1 MTSAT
6 AALARSITR
15 AGSKQTFFMARFL
28 VDRDLVEDFYRAYA
42 YFRWIDDIIDISP
55 HPEDEQIRFISRQ
68 SELIDLLYRHEK
80 PEDLSSEE
88 EILADL
94 IFNDRGGNSGL
105 QSFIR
110 NMFAIIEF
118 DTYRKGRFISQ
129 EELTWYSDTLG
140 KSVTDGLLYFVGNG
154 SPRPENQDKY

>member
-1 MTSAT
+1 MTDTTAT
-6 AALARSITR
+6 LAKSITLM
-15 AGSKQTFFMARFL
+15 GSKQTYFIARMM
-28 VDRDLVEDFYRAYA
+28 VDKDLVNDFFRAYA
-42 YFRWIDDIIDISP
+42 YFRWIDDIIDVSP

-68 SELIDLLYRHEK
+68 SEIIDLLYRHEK

-94 IFNDRGGNSGL
+94 IFNDRGDNSGL

-118 DTYRKGRFISQ
+118 DT
-129 EELTWYSDTLG
+129 
-140 KSVTDGLLYFVGNG
+140 
-154 SPRPENQDKY
+154 